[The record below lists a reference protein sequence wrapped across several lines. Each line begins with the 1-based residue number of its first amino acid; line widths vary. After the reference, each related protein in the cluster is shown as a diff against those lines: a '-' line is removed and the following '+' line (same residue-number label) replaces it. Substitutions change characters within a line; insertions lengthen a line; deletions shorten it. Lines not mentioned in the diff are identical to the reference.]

1 MKNILLITLFIA
13 AAFAVGC
20 KPSTKET
27 TAQQLDKA
35 QAETKAVA
43 QQVRDYT
50 FAQKAEFVA
59 TMQAELTALNRNLDE
74 LSAKIEKS
82 SEAVKAD
89 AKPKLAALR
98 DQATQLTKRLDE
110 VTNATES
117 TWGTIKADFEKAY
130 ADLKDG
136 FAQSRQ
142 WLSDKIAP

>member
-1 MKNILLITLFIA
+1 MKNILLITFLLA
-13 AAFAVGC
+13 AAFSMSC

-35 QAETKAVA
+35 QAETKALA

-50 FAQKAEFVA
+50 FAQKAEFVTA
-59 TMQAELTALNRNLDE
+59 MQAQLADLNRNLDE

-98 DQATQLTKRLDE
+98 EQAAQLNKRLDE

>member
-1 MKNILLITLFIA
+1 MKNILFITTIIA
-13 AAFAVGC
+13 AAFVVGC
-20 KPSTKET
+20 KPSTQET

-35 QAETKAVA
+35 QAETKAAA
-43 QQVRDYT
+43 QQMRDYT
-50 FAQKAEFVA
+50 FAQKAEFVTA
-59 TMQAELTALNRNLDE
+59 MQAQLADLNRNLDE

-89 AKPKLAALR
+89 AMPKLAALR
-98 DQATQLTKRLDE
+98 DQATQLTKRLDD

-130 ADLKDG
+130 AGLKDG

>member
-1 MKNILLITLFIA
+1 MKNILFTTLFIA
-13 AAFAVGC
+13 ATFAVGC
-20 KPSTKET
+20 KPSTEET
-27 TAQQLDKA
+27 TAQKLDKA
-35 QAETKAVA
+35 QAETKALA

-50 FAQKAEFVA
+50 FAQKAEFVTA
-59 TMQAELTALNRNLDE
+59 MQTQLADLNRNLDE

-82 SEAVKAD
+82 SEAVQAD

-98 DQATQLTKRLDE
+98 DQATQLNKRLDE

-130 ADLKDG
+130 AGLKDG